1 MMGPVR
7 STLRTRV
14 GQYAAPSAQLTR
26 RWWLGLTAVMVLGMS
41 VSASTWHVFGHT
53 WDEPEHIAAGMDLV
67 DRGQYDY
74 DIQHPPLARVMFA
87 LGPYLAGARSQ
98 GKAPPDGRP
107 EGIAL
112 LYGSGHYTL
121 YLTLAR
127 AGALPFFALLIAV
140 TFLWARVFLM
150 PREAL
155 IAALVVATT
164 PVLIGHAALA
174 TLDVP
179 ATATCLMS
187 LYALK
192 RWLLH
197 NRLRDA
203 VFVGFATGLA
213 IGTKLSAIP
222 FIGLGFFV
230 LLCLHSVQQHAPNVG
245 GVGHS
250 AVSQRSRRIAGI
262 AAGTLLVIAVLTL
275 AYGGQ
280 FIYLTDSAHHY
291 NPALGYVFGYT
302 PGALHDEAYQFFSYV
317 PVPKALQWLV
327 GGVEAVSVHNNTGH
341 LSYLLGQS
349 RTNGW
354 WYFYLVA
361 LAVKTPI
368 PLLLCGVSGLIAL
381 AISGVRRRVYD
392 DCLPLLLVVT
402 LLMFV
407 SVFSHINIGV
417 RHVLILHPLL
427 AIGSVAGVSGAWQ
440 WTRDLKRQRV
450 ALLVRA
456 ALVALMAWQACML
469 AVWPDYL
476 AYFNGLAPEPRHV
489 LIDSDLDWG
498 QDFKRLTMRLAE
510 RHIEHVALA
519 YQGTADLSREP
530 LPDLKLLQADQV
542 ATGWVAIT
550 ALARMRAPHHFEWLN
565 AYVPV
570 ERIGTTIDLYWIP
583 GPSPSRMP

>member
-1 MMGPVR
+1 
-7 STLRTRV
+7 V
-14 GQYAAPSAQLTR
+14 GHYAQLSAPLTR
-26 RWWLGLTAVMVLGMS
+26 RLWIGLTAVVVLGLS
-41 VSASTWHVFGHT
+41 LSASTWHVFGHT

-107 EGIAL
+107 EGVAL
-112 LYGSGHYTL
+112 LYSGGHYSL

-127 AGALPFFALLIAV
+127 MGALPFFALLITV
-140 TFLWARVFLM
+140 TFLWARLVLKQH
-150 PREAL
+150 EAL

-179 ATATCLMS
+179 AAATCLLS

-192 RWLLH
+192 RWLSC
-197 NRLRDA
+197 NRVRDA
-203 VFVGFATGLA
+203 LFVGLATGLA

-230 LLCLHSVQQHAPNVG
+230 LLCLHSVQQYVPDVG

-250 AVSQRSRRIAGI
+250 AARQRSRRIAGVS
-262 AAGTLLVIAVLTL
+262 AGTLLVIAVLTL

-291 NPALGYVFGYT
+291 NPALGFVFGYS

-349 RTNGW
+349 RATGW

-361 LAVKTPI
+361 LAVKTPM

-381 AISGVRRRVYD
+381 AISGVRRNVYD

-402 LLMFV
+402 LLSFV
-407 SVFSHINIGV
+407 SIFSHINIGV
-417 RHVLILHPLL
+417 RHVLILYPLL
-427 AIGSVAGVSGAWQ
+427 AIGSVAGVSRTWQ
-440 WTRDLKRQRV
+440 WTRDLKWQRA
-450 ALLVRA
+450 ALLARA
-456 ALVALMAWQACML
+456 ALVALMGWQACTL

-498 QDFKRLTMRLAE
+498 QDFKRLTVRLAQ
-510 RHIEHVALA
+510 RHIERIALA

-530 LPDLKLLQADQV
+530 LPQYTLLQADQL
-542 ATGWVAIT
+542 ATGWVAVT
-550 ALARMRAPHHFEWLN
+550 ALARMRAPRHFDWLD

-570 ERIGTTIDLYWIP
+570 ERIGTTIDLYQIP
-583 GPSPSRMP
+583 GATP